1 MAIKWEDVD
10 VMVTA
15 LSNEI
20 RLCKAKPVKGGE
32 PGAMFATD
40 MSGDKTEKC
49 VKAVMQYMLNCC
61 REEKA
66 YAKIFTIPGV
76 CRLELTDLKAAPKS
90 EEFFTLDQVAELLHE
105 AFGDECA
112 CNFNGNDEWL
122 PQACRFARV
131 TNARTR
137 RTSSTAGE
145 SLSGTITINLRRIL
159 NEFKRVAAG

>member
-10 VMVTA
+10 IMVTV

-40 MSGDKTEKC
+40 MSGDKTDKC

-66 YAKIFTIPGV
+66 YAKIFTIPRV
-76 CRLELTDLKAAPKS
+76 CRLELTDLKTEPKDHGL
-90 EEFFTLDQVAELLHE
+90 FTLDQVAELLYE
-105 AFGDECA
+105 AIGDECP
-112 CNFNGNDEWL
+112 CNYNGIDEWL
-122 PQACRFARV
+122 PMVCQYCKSGGCPDPPDKLDCWKEYIRQR
-131 TNARTR
+131 NNKPKE
-137 RTSSTAGE
+137 E
-145 SLSGTITINLRRIL
+145 SEN
-159 NEFKRVAAG
+159 V

>member
-40 MSGDKTEKC
+40 MSSDKTEKC

-61 REEKA
+61 HEEKA

-76 CRLELTDLKAAPKS
+76 CQLELTDLKKAPKD
-90 EEFFTLDQVAELLHE
+90 EELFTLDQVAKLLYE

-122 PQACRFARV
+122 PMVCRFC
-131 TNARTR
+131 
-137 RTSSTAGE
+137 E
-145 SLSGTITINLRRIL
+145 SGYCPDPSDKLDCWREFIRQHDKKPKEDH
-159 NEFKRVAAG
+159 NESET

>member
-66 YAKIFTIPGV
+66 YAKIFTIPDV
-76 CRLELTDLKAAPKS
+76 CRLELTDLATAPK
-90 EEFFTLDQVAELLHE
+90 EQELFTLDQVAGLLYA
-105 AFGDECA
+105 AFGDSCP

-122 PQACRFARV
+122 PMVCRFCESGDCPDPADKLDCWREYIRQQDK
-131 TNARTR
+131 RTKEDKN
-137 RTSSTAGE
+137 E
-145 SLSGTITINLRRIL
+145 SET
-159 NEFKRVAAG
+159 

>member
-1 MAIKWEDVD
+1 
-10 VMVTA
+10 
-15 LSNEI
+15 
-20 RLCKAKPVKGGE
+20 
-32 PGAMFATD
+32 MFATD

-66 YAKIFTIPGV
+66 YAKIFTMPGV

-122 PQACRFARV
+122 LQACRFCKSDECPDPPDKLDCWR
-131 TNARTR
+131 
-137 RTSSTAGE
+137 
-145 SLSGTITINLRRIL
+145 
-159 NEFKRVAAG
+159 EFIRHHNNKPKEDT